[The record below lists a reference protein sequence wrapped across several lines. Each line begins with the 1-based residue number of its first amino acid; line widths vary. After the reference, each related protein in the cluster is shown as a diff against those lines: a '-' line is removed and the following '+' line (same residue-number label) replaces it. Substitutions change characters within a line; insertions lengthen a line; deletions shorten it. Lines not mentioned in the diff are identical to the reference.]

1 MHSWTYLHIS
11 SPPTPCLPTI
21 SETSKGSHGA
31 VLTFGQQLGL
41 IGMHTKTGHA
51 RFPDIGGVGGFM
63 SVPNIL
69 LLLPRF
75 EIHCKTIVGRDEPDS
90 GCNVQL
96 DCADTDG
103 VENITTRRRSVEE
116 LLHILKNDVTRVITF
131 SNAEMEVSVTIMLN
145 IRWKH
150 FLLDGGQAGV

>member
-1 MHSWTYLHIS
+1 MCI
-11 SPPTPCLPTI
+11 
-21 SETSKGSHGA
+21 A
-31 VLTFGQQLGL
+31 GL
-41 IGMHTKTGHA
+41 IYISPVHQPHASQLSVRPAKGHTVLYWPSGNNGDWLECTLKRDTH
-51 RFPDIGGVGGFM
+51 DSQTLGGGGFM
-63 SVPNIL
+63 SVPNILL

-75 EIHCKTIVGRDEPDS
+75 EIHCKTIVGRDETDS

-131 SNAEMEVSVTIMLN
+131 SNAEMEVSVAITLN

-150 FLLDGGQAGV
+150 FLCLGC